1 MNRETGAA
9 GLLVAA
15 LAAVSLIACLL
26 VVDVARVVSAQTQ
39 LAGAADAAA
48 LAAAPVT
55 FSRFGT
61 DGVPVRAAAA
71 MAAANGAEL
80 IACTCVVDS
89 SWSARTVTVTV
100 GAVVDLVVLGDR
112 LLTRRGAAEFRPIA
126 LVDQ

>member
-71 MAAANGAEL
+71 MAGPIGV
-80 IACTCVVDS
+80 IA
-89 SWSARTVTVTV
+89 R
-100 GAVVDLVVLGDR
+100 
-112 LLTRRGAAEFRPIA
+112 
-126 LVDQ
+126 